1 MESVAQNLQLR
12 CSSAGCA
19 SAAFCI
25 NAVGACGQPG
35 DCQSTRMSPGHSP
48 HLLLSNPVFWFC
60 FFFPTE
66 NCMMVCTGKQ
76 ESTFD
81 IQESRGIV
89 VIFPFDFSAFLNRR
103 ASLPSFSFSLN
114 TCRTGKKGQ
123 RHRIKE
129 VLPGQRCVVLF
140 KIPLNWCK
148 LLDDRL
154 DPSVPFA

>member
-1 MESVAQNLQLR
+1 
-12 CSSAGCA
+12 
-19 SAAFCI
+19 
-25 NAVGACGQPG
+25 
-35 DCQSTRMSPGHSP
+35 
-48 HLLLSNPVFWFC
+48 
-60 FFFPTE
+60 
-66 NCMMVCTGKQ
+66 MMVCTGKQ

-89 VIFPFDFSAFLNRR
+89 VILPFDFSAFLNRR
-103 ASLPSFSFSLN
+103 AFLPTFSPN

-123 RHRIKE
+123 RHGIKK

-148 LLDDRL
+148 FLDDRL